1 MKNNWKKGLQVQKV
15 VVFLCSENGERKR
28 TFFRYFSSYTH
39 ILLISNDL
47 H

>member
-28 TFFRYFSSYTH
+28 TFSLV
-39 ILLISNDL
+39 ILKNTSISL
-47 H
+47 